1 IFKFLEFLDVEDTE
15 VETGIPGYT
24 ITLGFEENPY
34 FGKTILTKKI
44 FYTSR
49 GIDVSGSDIKWKKVN
64 STGNQHESL
73 VENWK
78 DGGCADGEISFF
90 TLLFDHD
97 NDSRGIREEVAML
110 IIEDL
115 WPNAITYFVNGNL
128 TDEEECAT
136 VERFCSYFS

>member
-1 IFKFLEFLDVEDTE
+1 
-15 VETGIPGYT
+15 
-24 ITLGFEENPY
+24 
-34 FGKTILTKKI
+34 
-44 FYTSR
+44 
-49 GIDVSGSDIKWKKVN
+49 
-64 STGNQHESL
+64 
-73 VENWK
+73 
-78 DGGCADGEISFF
+78 FF

-136 VERFCSYFS
+136 VECF